1 VYKATGS
8 CTEKGFKRS
17 DFKYKRFFTQ
27 NRILAQKETFKNK
40 AINKLFRKV
49 YKATG
54 SCTEKGFK

>member
-1 VYKATGS
+1 VVTLSK
-8 CTEKGFKRS
+8 EV
-17 DFKYKRFFTQ
+17 FFNK

-54 SCTEKGFK
+54 SCTEKGFKRGDFK